1 MEPDNNILFT
11 LKNGQSLFLN
21 DIPVFQ
27 YTDFSK
33 EVLRLLNNNDNHCVN
48 YFAFPVAESLQFIAC
63 IANDS
68 AGNIAVLSHKLNKTD
83 HQELDS
89 LTAHHFPLHIFE
101 REISENF
108 GINFIGHPWLKP
120 LRFPS
125 NRANKS
131 IRINDYPFYSVESEE
146 LHEVGVG
153 PVHAGIIEPGHFRF
167 TCNGETVLH
176 LEIQLGWQHRG
187 IENLMLQK
195 KKLLQ
200 RTIFAENIAGDSV
213 IGHTHAFVQVIESLN
228 GIVVPEQL
236 KIERSI
242 ALELERMAIHTSDIS
257 ALCTDVAYNLG
268 ANVIGVLRTGI
279 INFIQEWCGNRLGKS
294 LIMTGGTHF
303 PFTNELK
310 GKLTVLLN
318 DFEKRFVEIS
328 HRTFKLPSLE
338 NRFDEIGTV
347 TEKQARSIGSVG
359 MAARMT
365 NVKRDIRETHPFGGF
380 EKYPYKSIVL
390 QKGDVFARFLLRRKE
405 IKQSIKWIRNVL
417 EKESFD
423 QIDPKPQTQINF
435 KPETFTM
442 SLTEGWRGEICHC
455 AVTDSKGELI
465 VYKIKDPSMH
475 NWKSLELSLRNLEIS
490 DFPINNKS
498 YSLSY
503 CGHDL

>member
-1 MEPDNNILFT
+1 MELENNIIFT
-11 LKNGQSLFLN
+11 IKNNQSVNLK
-21 DIPVFQ
+21 DIPVSQ
-27 YTDFSK
+27 YTDFCI
-33 EVLRLLNNNDNHCVN
+33 EVLRLLSNYDNHCVN
-48 YFAFPVAESLQFIAC
+48 YFAFPVAKCLQFIAC
-63 IANDS
+63 IADDA
-68 AGNIAVLSHKLNKTD
+68 AGNIIVLSHKLKKTD
-83 HQELDS
+83 CQELDS
-89 LTAHHFPLHIFE
+89 LTAHHYPLHIFE

-120 LRFPS
+120 VRFPS

-131 IRINDYPFYSVESEE
+131 IRINDYPFYSIESEE

-200 RTIFAENIAGDSV
+200 RTILAENIAGDSV
-213 IGHTHAFVQVIESLN
+213 IGHTYAFVQVIESLN
-228 GIVVPEQL
+228 GIVIQEQL

-242 ALELERMAIHTSDIS
+242 ALELERIAIHTADIS

-294 LIMTGGTHF
+294 LIRTGGTHF
-303 PFTNELK
+303 PFTNDLK
-310 GKLTVLLN
+310 GKLLVLLN
-318 DFEKRFVEIS
+318 DFEKRFIEIS

-338 NRFDEIGTV
+338 NRFDDIGIV

-365 NVKRDIRETHPFGGF
+365 NMKRDIRETHSFGGF
-380 EKYPYKSIVL
+380 EKYPYKSIIL

-405 IKQSIKWIRNVL
+405 IKQSIQWIRNVL
-417 EKESFD
+417 ENENFNQSIP
-423 QIDPKPQTQINF
+423 QPVIQANLKPD
-435 KPETFTM
+435 TFTI

-455 AVTDSKGELI
+455 AVTDSNGELI
-465 VYKIKDPSMH
+465 LYKIKDPSMH

-498 YSLSY
+498 YNLSY